1 MQGKRYIPIPM
12 ILHPLRLLPTN
23 TSPKPNLQIRSSA
36 EYPPITRYN
45 DTLDLWVSIE
55 HGIRLLN
62 FAAHGVG
69 EGIVLARTVKRKDDD
84 ARFSFVV
91 CSAYGRPLFVQIIV
105 AVRENDVGHVS
116 WGHLTR

>member
-1 MQGKRYIPIPM
+1 M
-12 ILHPLRLLPTN
+12 ILHPLRALPTQPL
-23 TSPKPNLQIRSSA
+23 PKPYLEVRTRA
-36 EYPPITRYN
+36 EDPPVARHHHALYLGIDVEHGVCR
-45 DTLDLWVSIE
+45 LDL
-55 HGIRLLN
+55 
-62 FAAHGVG
+62 AAHGVG